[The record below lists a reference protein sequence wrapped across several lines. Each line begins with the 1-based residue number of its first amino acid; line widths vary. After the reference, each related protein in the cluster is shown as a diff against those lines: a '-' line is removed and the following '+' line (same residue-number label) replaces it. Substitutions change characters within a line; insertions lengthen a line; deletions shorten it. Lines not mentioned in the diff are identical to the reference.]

1 MVRKILIADDDRVW
15 VELLSARLTAAG
27 FRVEA
32 AFDAMQTLMY
42 ATRSVPDAIVL
53 DVRMPAGTGI
63 QALKKLKAHG
73 KTSHVPVLVVSGV
86 ADPLL
91 VEGLKALGAVDFLI
105 KPVKVEDVHQ
115 ALLRIFKTPAAA
127 S

>member
-15 VELLSARLTAAG
+15 VELLSARLAAAG

-42 ATRSVPDAIVL
+42 ATRSVPDAIIL

-63 QALKKLKAHG
+63 QALKKLKAHV
-73 KTSHVPVLVVSGV
+73 KTSRIPVIVVSGES
-86 ADPLL
+86 DPRL

-115 ALLRIFKTPAAA
+115 ALLRIFETPAAA